1 MSHSQSRYFRKAL
14 SLALAGGIVLSGTAC
29 GFASEAKASQGIDV
43 YFQGQKLQFQDAAP
57 VQKNGTTLVPFRKL
71 FETLGFQVKWTKTGA
86 KQQVIGTKDGL
97 TIELTINGST
107 AKVNGENVSL
117 SVPAQA
123 IKGNTMVPLRFVAE
137 NSGYQVSHSSK
148 NGASTIRI
156 GDGGGGGGTGGGGS
170 GNGGGQTQTHGSS
183 GSQDATTVEPYV
195 VKGYVRD
202 DKGKPIVGAQVYAD
216 NTFLYD
222 SNILGVTD
230 ENGFYR
236 LELPEVATTWRMS
249 ANFTLTVNGS
259 PMSNSIFADKDEPFA
274 GNTGAIRNFTWK
286 NADGYIYVYPDIFSF
301 RDDLPTFDLL
311 DVELTLTPVDGGEPI
326 TKRLNYV
333 NDSVGLEQLPVKK
346 FKVTARWLPA
356 GHDPIPLLIREE
368 NKGDY
373 AESAV
378 IEFGST
384 IDGPASL
391 KFMRELEVSVPAAE

>member
-1 MSHSQSRYFRKAL
+1 MYHSQSRYLRKAL
-14 SLALAGGIVLSGTAC
+14 SVALAGGIVLSGTAC

-123 IKGNTMVPLRFVAE
+123 IKGSTMVPLRFVAE

-156 GDGGGGGGTGGGGS
+156 GDGGEAGGTGGGGS
-170 GNGGGQTQTHGSS
+170 GSGGGQTQTPGTS
-183 GSQDATTVEPYV
+183 GSKDATTVEPYV

-202 DKGKPIVGAQVYAD
+202 DKGKPIVGAEVYAD

-230 ENGFYR
+230 EKGFYR
-236 LELPEVATTWRMS
+236 LELPEVATSWRMS
-249 ANFTLTVNGS
+249 ANFDKVINGKS
-259 PMSNSIFADKDEPFA
+259 FGYSIHADRDEPFS
-274 GNTGAIRNFTWK
+274 GNTGAIRNFTLK
-286 NADGYIYVYPDIFSF
+286 NADGYIFVYHDIFSL
-301 RDDLPTFDLL
+301 RDDLPTFDIR
-311 DVELTLTPVDGGEPI
+311 DVELTLTPVGGGDPI
-326 TKRLNYV
+326 TKRV
-333 NDSVGLEQLPVKK
+333 NHVFDSFGVDQLPLGKYK
-346 FKVTARWLPA
+346 ATARWLPA
-356 GHDPIPLLIREE
+356 GHDPIPLLIRVE
-368 NKGDY
+368 NVGDY
-373 AESAV
+373 AESV
-378 IEFGST
+378 EFEFGDN
-384 IDGPASL
+384 IYDMDYL
-391 KFMRELEVSVPAAE
+391 KFQKELEVSVPASD